1 MTCSDIQPA
10 ALVDFFVI
18 PKNGHAHTNMPTA
31 KLSDVAIENA
41 NPKQKPY
48 L

>member
-1 MTCSDIQPA
+1 VFGHPA
-10 ALVDFFVI
+10 GRFGGFLRI
-18 PKNGHAHTNMPTA
+18 PKNGHAHTNMSTA